1 MNILNIKK
9 KIKNINFLK
18 LLIKTIS
25 LLKSGKD
32 KKNLFLLILIVSF
45 QAILEVLSLAS
56 IIPLMYLIQGPN
68 VIIENI
74 NNLFI
79 FEIFNYQFDLDSQ
92 LINIYIPIMVILIMV
107 CSTFFRIFL
116 IYKTNKLIEDTRHY
130 ISIRLLNNFLN
141 SNEILNLDKSEIA
154 KSILSEV
161 DQFIIIVFQPTI
173 LMLTNL
179 ILLLGIVIYL
189 TFTNFIGS
197 LFALAILGSFYILF
211 YKYSKKLLNK
221 SGLKSEESNKG
232 RFRTAIESFTSI
244 KDIRMYNA
252 EIFFQNRFNKFS
264 RSFADT
270 NSTYTSLTA
279 SPKFI
284 LEMIVFVAL
293 ALSTLFFTENN
304 KTSYEILPL
313 LGTFAFAAYKAQP
326 SLSSV
331 IFGINS
337 LVYGSKIISNLDNN
351 LKHKNEYSNNIN
363 LFLKDLKNQESC
375 ILIQNLYFSH
385 SIQNSIISVLNNV
398 NLKIKYKS
406 FSVLIGESGAGK
418 TTLLNLISGL
428 IKPNKGEIIFNKNY
442 FKDVKPRISYLHQDH
457 TLFNSSVAQ
466 NVAFGVEENQINFD
480 KLYAALKKAE
490 IYKFIFK
497 LKKNINTQVGENGSN
512 FSQGQI
518 QRIAL
523 ARALYFDPDILILD
537 EPTSSL
543 DQKNEESIIKT
554 LSKLS
559 REITI
564 IMSTH
569 KLKSLPKDA
578 EIFDLNQ

>member
-197 LFALAILGSFYILF
+197 LFALSILGSFYILF
-211 YKYSKKLLNK
+211 YKYSKKILNK

-293 ALSTLFFTENN
+293 AISTLFFTESNR
-304 KTSYEILPL
+304 TSYEILPL

-363 LFLKDLKNQESC
+363 LLLKDLKNQESC

-428 IKPNKGEIIFNKNY
+428 IKPHKGEIIFNKNY

-578 EIFDLNQ
+578 EIFDLN

>member
-293 ALSTLFFTENN
+293 AISTLFFTESNR
-304 KTSYEILPL
+304 TSYEILPL

-559 REITI
+559 KEITI

-578 EIFDLNQ
+578 EIFDLN